1 MDLKSREHWVE
12 YSRAKDVM
20 LNRTDTKI
28 SPWYV
33 VNADNKKKARLNCI
47 SHLLTRVPYKEI
59 APAKIVLSPRQKDTK
74 YVRPPK
80 ESQRWVP
87 ELY

>member
-1 MDLKSREHWVE
+1 MQKH
-12 YSRAKDVM
+12 
-20 LNRTDTKI
+20 TDTDV
-28 SPWYV
+28 SPWFI

-47 SHLLTRVPYKEI
+47 SHLLTRIPYEEI
-59 APAKIVLSPRQKDTK
+59 PPAKIVLSPRQHDAN
-74 YVRPPK
+74 YARPPK